1 MNKKPLR
8 IAIVRLTALGDII
21 NGTVV
26 LQLIKKHYPDAQ
38 IEWFCE
44 EAFAPVLHGHP
55 DLVKVHAVPIKRIKK
70 ERDFSLLKATIRNL
84 KASGP
89 FDKIIDMQGLIK
101 SAVVA
106 RYIGK
111 NVHGFDSASARESV
125 ASWFYKAS
133 SNIPYEKNVIRR
145 NIDVVADALDFN
157 VLDEEILNKKPCFAP
172 QERPLF
178 LASDTKNI
186 VMVVGASWPSK
197 EYPKEKFVEL
207 CFALESTNCLLI
219 WGSEREKE
227 YADFIAERASNAMIA
242 PKLSLKELTATIEHC
257 DLTIG
262 NDTGPTHL
270 AWAMNRP
277 SITLFGPT
285 NTRMIYETPINLA
298 CESSSDV
305 NINKI
310 DKNDFS
316 IQTIDVNEIADKA
329 TQLLAKS

>member
-8 IAIVRLTALGDII
+8 IALVRLTALGDII

-44 EAFAPVLHGHP
+44 EAFASILEGHP
-55 DLVKVHAVPIKRIKK
+55 DLNKVHAVPIKRIKK
-70 ERDFSLLKATIRNL
+70 TKDLSLLKETLRVL
-84 KASGP
+84 KESGP

-101 SAVVA
+101 SAVVS

-111 NVHGFDSASARESV
+111 NIHGFDRHSAREPL
-125 ASWFYKAS
+125 AAWFYKSS
-133 SNIPYEKNVIRR
+133 SNIPYEANVIKR
-145 NIDVVADALDFN
+145 NIDVVADALSLSVTD
-157 VLDEEILNKKPCFAP
+157 DEILNKAPCFAT
-172 QERPLF
+172 QDRPSF
-178 LASDTKNI
+178 LADNRKNI
-186 VMVVGASWPSK
+186 AMVIGASWPSK
-197 EYPKEKFVEL
+197 EYPQEKFIEL
-207 CFALESTNCLLI
+207 CFALEKHNCILI
-219 WGSEREKE
+219 WGSEQERE
-227 YADFIAERASNAMIA
+227 YAEFIAERVSNAVIA
-242 PKLSLKELTATIEHC
+242 PKLSLTELRAVIEHC

-285 NTRMIYETPINLA
+285 NTRMIFETPINLA
-298 CESSSDV
+298 CESDSSV

-310 DKNDFS
+310 DKQDFS
-316 IQTIDVNEIADKA
+316 IQTIPVDEIILKANE
-329 TQLLAKS
+329 LLEQ